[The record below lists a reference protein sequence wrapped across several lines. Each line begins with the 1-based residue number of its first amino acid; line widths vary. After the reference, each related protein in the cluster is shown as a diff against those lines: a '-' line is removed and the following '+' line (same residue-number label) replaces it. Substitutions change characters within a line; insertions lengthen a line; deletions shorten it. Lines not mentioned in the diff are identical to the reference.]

1 MLPGLKAN
9 PTIETA
15 SDFVNNLNASMA
27 FSHFFGTLLE
37 SAFFNRQTLVYPL
50 FACY

>member
-1 MLPGLKAN
+1 MFQGLKAN

-27 FSHFFGTLLE
+27 FCHFFGTLLE
-37 SAFFNRQTLVYPL
+37 SAFSIDNS
-50 FACY
+50 